1 MMAGARFVLAWWLI
15 IALGVSLLLTPL
27 APLVR
32 AACVVA
38 VLVFAIVFWAAV
50 GPFLFATARIEG
62 RPR

>member
-1 MMAGARFVLAWWLI
+1 MMALRFILAWWLI

-38 VLVFAIVFWAAV
+38 VLVFAIVFWTAV
-50 GPFLFATARIEG
+50 GPFLFAANRIEG
-62 RPR
+62 RRP